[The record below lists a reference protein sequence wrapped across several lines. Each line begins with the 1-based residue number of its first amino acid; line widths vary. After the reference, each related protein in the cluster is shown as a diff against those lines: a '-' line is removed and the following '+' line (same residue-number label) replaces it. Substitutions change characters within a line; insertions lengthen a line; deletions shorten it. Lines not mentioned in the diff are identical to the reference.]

1 MTPKSKRVTAEHT
14 RDRVR
19 NNQRRHRARRR
30 DHIATLEERLHEAE
44 QTISKLRVQVDDL
57 EDALRGNNR
66 RISTAIIAGPEG
78 LGIQE
83 APAVVD
89 GYDLLLPSTGILAE
103 DHDFGEINVLG
114 LNDLPGINTEST
126 DLALSIFQ
134 PAMFSSFFQPG
145 YPFGYQ
151 SNQNNSP
158 LQQNRSET
166 TAKTCC
172 SSSNPTPSN
181 LPSPIGT
188 ELTAELTRLCC
199 EAYILIAQH
208 NATIVRDETDVR
220 QNTVSLPQLISCNFK
235 MSCCLVKAEL
245 LGPQVS
251 TSISYI
257 HCDS

>member
-83 APAVVD
+83 APAVV

-134 PAMFSSFFQPG
+134 PAMFSSA
-145 YPFGYQ
+145 
-151 SNQNNSP
+151 N
-158 LQQNRSET
+158 ET
-166 TAKTCC
+166 
-172 SSSNPTPSN
+172 
-181 LPSPIGT
+181 
-188 ELTAELTRLCC
+188 
-199 EAYILIAQH
+199 
-208 NATIVRDETDVR
+208 
-220 QNTVSLPQLISCNFK
+220 
-235 MSCCLVKAEL
+235 L
-245 LGPQVS
+245 L
-251 TSISYI
+251 
-257 HCDS
+257 